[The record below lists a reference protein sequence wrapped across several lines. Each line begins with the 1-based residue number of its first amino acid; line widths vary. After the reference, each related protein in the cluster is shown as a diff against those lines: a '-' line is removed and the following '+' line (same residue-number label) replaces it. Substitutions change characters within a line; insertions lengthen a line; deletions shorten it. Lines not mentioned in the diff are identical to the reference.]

1 MKKFMKG
8 CAITALIFLALGIT
22 LAAAAGTVRGR
33 ATIARVV
40 ETVTGGRVTV
50 NFDNFI
56 NWGIQLG
63 DNISGSLPD
72 TGYSIDDAASFDLR
86 YDIMSG
92 DIEKFCLGEGVEAL
106 KIEAG
111 GCLFNTRSSGDDC
124 FYVTASDSGKFQAY
138 LENGTLY
145 IRTTTSSRAWNN
157 WNNCKVTLY
166 VPENYHYREAEIELG
181 AGELEFESLNADKVS
196 LGVGAGQIT
205 ANGLKADSLE
215 MKIGMGQIDM
225 KDVNVKELKVEIGMG
240 SLMVEGAIE
249 GNVDANCS
257 MGNMDLKITGSQQDF
272 NYKLDGAMGNIDLGS
287 ESYSGLGVSKRID
300 NGAQK
305 NMEIECAAGNI
316 TINFTN

>member
-1 MKKFMKG
+1 MKKFMKSCG
-8 CAITALIFLALGIT
+8 IAALIFLMLGLALAI
-22 LAAAAGTVRGR
+22 AAGTVRGR
-33 ATIARVV
+33 TTIARVV
-40 ETVTGGRVTV
+40 ETVTGGRVSV

-72 TGYSIDDAASFDLR
+72 TGYSIDDAASFDSR

-92 DIEKFCLGEGVEAL
+92 DVEKFCLGEGVEVL

-111 GCLFNTRSSGDDC
+111 GCLFSTQASGDNS
-124 FYVTASDSGKFQAY
+124 FYVKASDSGKFQAY

-157 WNNCKVTLY
+157 WNSCKVTLY
-166 VPENYHYREAEIELG
+166 VPEGYHYREAEIELG
-181 AGELEFESLNADKVS
+181 AGQLEFESLDADRIS

-215 MKIGMGQIDM
+215 MEIGMGQIDI
-225 KDVNVKELKVEIGMG
+225 KDVNVKDLEAEIGMG
-240 SLMVEGAIE
+240 NLMVEGTID
-249 GNVDANCS
+249 GSVDANCS
-257 MGNMDLKITGSQQDF
+257 MGNMDLMITGSLQDF

-287 ESYSGLGVSKRID
+287 ESYSGLGVSKKIE
-300 NGAQK
+300 NGAGK

-316 TINFTN
+316 TIRFTD

>member
-8 CAITALIFLALGIT
+8 CAITALIFLALGIA
-22 LAAAAGTVRGR
+22 LAVAAGTVRGR

-56 NWGIQLG
+56 NWGIQIG
-63 DNISGSLPD
+63 DSLPD
-72 TGYSIDDAASFDLR
+72 PGYDIDDAASFDTR

-92 DIEKFCLGEGVEAL
+92 DVEKFSLGEGVEVL

-111 GCLFNTRSSGDDC
+111 GCLFNTRASGDDS

-157 WNNCKVTLY
+157 WNSCKVTLY
-166 VPENYHYREAEIELG
+166 VPESYHYREADIELG
-181 AGELEFESLNADKVS
+181 AGELEFESLNADKIS

-205 ANGLKADSLE
+205 ANGLKADFLE
-215 MKIGMGQIDM
+215 MEIGMGQIDI
-225 KDVNVKELKVEIGMG
+225 KDVNVRDLEAEIGMG
-240 SLMVEGAIE
+240 NLMVEGNIE

-257 MGNMDLKITGSQQDF
+257 MGNLKLMIKGSQQDF
-272 NYKLDGAMGNIDLGS
+272 NYKIDGALGNIDLGS
-287 ESYSGLGVSKRID
+287 ESYGGLGVSKRID

-305 NMEIECAAGNI
+305 NMEIGCEAGNI
-316 TINFTN
+316 TIKFIN

>member
-8 CAITALIFLALGIT
+8 CGIAALIFLMLGLALAI
-22 LAAAAGTVRGR
+22 AAGTVRGR
-33 ATIARVV
+33 TTIARVV
-40 ETVTGGRVTV
+40 ETVTGGRVSV

-63 DNISGSLPD
+63 DNISGCLPD
-72 TGYSIDDAASFDLR
+72 TGYSIDDAASFDSR

-92 DIEKFCLGEGVEAL
+92 DVEKFCLGEGVEVL

-111 GCLFNTRSSGDDC
+111 GCLFNTQSSGDNS
-124 FYVTASDSGKFQAY
+124 FYVKASDSGKFQAY
-138 LENGTLY
+138 LENGILY

-157 WNNCKVTLY
+157 WNSCKVTLY
-166 VPENYHYREAEIELG
+166 VPEGYHYREAEIELG
-181 AGELEFESLNADKVS
+181 AGQLEFESLDADRIS

-215 MKIGMGQIDM
+215 MEIGMGQIDIRDVHV
-225 KDVNVKELKVEIGMG
+225 KDLEAEIGMG
-240 SLMVEGAIE
+240 NLMVEGTID
-249 GNVDANCS
+249 GSVDANCS
-257 MGNMDLKITGSQQDF
+257 MGNMDLMITGSLQDF

-287 ESYSGLGVSKRID
+287 ESYSGLGVSKKID
-300 NGAQK
+300 NGAGK

-316 TINFTN
+316 TISFTD

>member
-8 CAITALIFLALGIT
+8 CGIAALIFLMLGLALAI
-22 LAAAAGTVRGR
+22 AAGTVRGR
-33 ATIARVV
+33 TTIARVV
-40 ETVTGGRVTV
+40 ETVTGGRVSI

-72 TGYSIDDAASFDLR
+72 TGYRIDDADSFDSR
-86 YDIMSG
+86 YDIWGG
-92 DIEKFCLGEGVEAL
+92 DMEKFCLGEDVEVL
-106 KIEAG
+106 EIEAG
-111 GCLFNTRSSGDDC
+111 GCIFNTQVSGDNS
-124 FYVTASDSGKFQAY
+124 FYVKVSDSGKFQAY

-145 IRTTTSSRAWNN
+145 IRTTTSSRSWNN
-157 WNNCKVTLY
+157 MNSCRVTLY
-166 VPENYHYREAEIELG
+166 VPEGYHYREADIELG
-181 AGELEFESLNADKVS
+181 AGELKFESLDADKVS

-215 MKIGMGQIDM
+215 LEIGMGQIDI
-225 KDVNVKELKVEIGMG
+225 KNVKVKDLEAEIGMG
-240 SLMVEGAIE
+240 NLMVEGAID

-257 MGNMDLKITGSQQDF
+257 MGNLDLKITGSQQDF

-287 ESYSGLGVSKRID
+287 ESYSGLGVSKKID
-300 NGAQK
+300 NGALK

-316 TINFTN
+316 TISFTN

>member
-8 CAITALIFLALGIT
+8 CGIAALIFLMLGLALAI
-22 LAAAAGTVRGR
+22 AAGTVRGR
-33 ATIARVV
+33 TTIARVV
-40 ETVTGGRVTV
+40 ETVTGGRVSV

-72 TGYSIDDAASFDLR
+72 TGYSIDDAASFDSR

-92 DIEKFCLGEGVEAL
+92 DVEKFCLGEGVEVL

-111 GCLFNTRSSGDDC
+111 GCLFNTQSSGDNS
-124 FYVTASDSGKFQAY
+124 FYVKASDSGKFQTY
-138 LENGTLY
+138 LENGILY

-157 WNNCKVTLY
+157 WNSCKVTLY
-166 VPENYHYREAEIELG
+166 VPEGYHYREAEIELG
-181 AGELEFESLNADKVS
+181 AGQLEFESLDADRIS

-215 MKIGMGQIDM
+215 MEIGMGQIDIRDVHV
-225 KDVNVKELKVEIGMG
+225 KDLEAEIGMG
-240 SLMVEGAIE
+240 NLMVEGTID
-249 GNVDANCS
+249 GSVDANCS
-257 MGNMDLKITGSQQDF
+257 MGNMDLMITGSLQDF

-287 ESYSGLGVSKRID
+287 ESYSGLGVSKKID
-300 NGAQK
+300 NGAGK

-316 TINFTN
+316 TIRFTD